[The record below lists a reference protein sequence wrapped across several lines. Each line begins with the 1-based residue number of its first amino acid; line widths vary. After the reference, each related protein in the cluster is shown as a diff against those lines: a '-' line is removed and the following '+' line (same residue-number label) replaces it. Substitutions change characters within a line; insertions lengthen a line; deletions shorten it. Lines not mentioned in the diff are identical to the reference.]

1 MSLFMLQSLWFTMFM
16 LVRVTMSS
24 KLYKVEVN
32 SCFLASQNDPN
43 ICFISFLSEPIILKY
58 ATHYLFGSSCR
69 RHSSHIAK
77 MSGQLNLPM
86 LDLDHPSLKPK
97 VEYYNIGEKQHD
109 HPSGQD
115 AHSHA
120 HNHSE
125 HHHHHQHKDASVNM
139 VEENKKHFNEI
150 ASHNHEDP
158 RWITLAQR
166 TAVEMR
172 KKYQFDKNSTVLLDF
187 ATNAGLIAREL
198 EPYAKKIVGVDI
210 SDGPVN
216 IFNEWVAKKGIS
228 AEKMHAVAVE
238 LEGKEG
244 ELDGLKFDVIT
255 CGASYHHFEDI
266 NKMTKMLTSF
276 LKPNGVLLVVDVT
289 KVNSEK
295 ALPSDHT
302 HDHFVPHKAGLTSES
317 MEEAFTKAGLTG
329 FNFELFSKVRML
341 GNESFLFIASG
352 KKE

>member
-1 MSLFMLQSLWFTMFM
+1 
-16 LVRVTMSS
+16 
-24 KLYKVEVN
+24 
-32 SCFLASQNDPN
+32 
-43 ICFISFLSEPIILKY
+43 
-58 ATHYLFGSSCR
+58 
-69 RHSSHIAK
+69 
-77 MSGQLNLPM
+77 
-86 LDLDHPSLKPK
+86 
-97 VEYYNIGEKQHD
+97 
-109 HPSGQD
+109 
-115 AHSHA
+115 
-120 HNHSE
+120 
-125 HHHHHQHKDASVNM
+125 M

-158 RWITLAQR
+158 R

-289 KVNSEK
+289 K
-295 ALPSDHT
+295 
-302 HDHFVPHKAGLTSES
+302 AGLTSES